1 MKIYINGRFLTQSIT
16 GVQRYAHEMLRALDV
31 HLTKMKTNFEFVILA
46 PPHKKYTPSYQN
58 IKLRIIGRTGGHF
71 WEQFE
76 LPFYC
81 KNNLLLNLCNT
92 GPIVKR
98 NQIVTIH
105 DAAVFANPKNFSF
118 TFRTWYQILIKL
130 LTRRS
135 KQIITVSNFSYGELQ
150 RYCKVKSKI
159 QVIRGSKEQIIRI
172 NSDNTILEKH
182 RLKKNGYVLAVSSMN
197 PNKNF
202 YSVIKAINQ
211 LKDVECT
218 FVIAGGK
225 NSRVFESVDLP
236 IEKNVKY
243 VGYVNDAELKSL
255 YEHALCF
262 VFPSFYEGFG
272 LPPLEAMACGCPVVV
287 SNTASMPEVCGDAAL
302 YCDPHDVGDIADKIR
317 TLVQDPGLR
326 EKMRQRSIER
336 ANQFT
341 WEHSALQLLTLIEE
355 KVVDGTNHR

>member
-1 MKIYINGRFLTQSIT
+1 
-16 GVQRYAHEMLRALDV
+16 VQRYAFEILHALDEYIGKFNNRNIE
-31 HLTKMKTNFEFVILA
+31 LIILA
-46 PPHKKYTPSYQN
+46 PINIKYEPRFKC
-58 IKLRIIGRTGGHF
+58 IKLRIVGKTKGHL

-81 KNNLLLNLCNT
+81 KDNLLLNFCNT
-92 GPIVKR
+92 GPIIKK

-118 TFRTWYQILIKL
+118 AFRTWYQILLRL

-135 KQIITVSNFSYGELQ
+135 KQIITVSNFSCNELHK
-150 RYCKVKSKI
+150 YCKVKSNL
-159 QVIRGSKEQIIRI
+159 QVIPGSKEQILRI

-182 RLKKNGYVLAVSSMN
+182 GLNKYEYVLAVSSMN

-202 YSVIKAINQ
+202 FSVIKAINQ

-236 IEKNVKY
+236 VENNVIY

-255 YEHALCF
+255 YENALCF

-287 SNTASMPEVCGDAAL
+287 SNTASLPEVCGDAAL
-302 YCDPHDVGDIADKIR
+302 YCDPHDVGDIAEKIKI
-317 TLVQDPGLR
+317 LVLDPGLR
-326 EKMRQRSIER
+326 ETMRQRSIER

-341 WEHSALQLLTLIEE
+341 WEHSAVKLLTLIEE
-355 KVVDGTNHR
+355 KVENGTNHG